1 MNNDT
6 QFLGFTTLST
16 AIRGTIVTEDGSRIP
31 TNATALPQYRVYGPA
46 GTLMTNGTGAL
57 SFKDTATN
65 ITGATNAN
73 PIVITTSAAH
83 GLATGNRVTITG
95 VVGNTAANT
104 TANIT
109 VLTSTTYS
117 LDSVAGNGAYTSGG
131 TWNLSGVYDL
141 SITPTA
147 GNGYAVGSFYQVLI
161 TYVVSSVTKTATCV
175 FGVV

>member
-6 QFLGFTTLST
+6 QFLGLTPLST

-31 TNATALPQYRVYGPA
+31 TNATSLPQYRVYGPG

-57 SFKDTATN
+57 SFKDTGTV
-65 ITGATNAN
+65 TGATNAN

-83 GLATGNRVTITG
+83 NLSTGNRVTITG
-95 VVGNTAANT
+95 VGGNTAANT

-109 VLTSTTYS
+109 VLTSTTFS

-131 TWNLSGVYDL
+131 SFNLSGVYDL

-147 GNGYAVGSFYQVLI
+147 ANTYAAGSFYQVLI

-175 FGVV
+175 FGCV